1 MKIRKKFL
9 QLTKRTYPHG
19 TESLLKQHLPQGYK
33 TDEFGN
39 YYIEIGKNYSTMF
52 TCHLDTASR
61 EVQMINQIQTGNF
74 IHTDGKSILGADD
87 KAGMTVILYMI
98 SKMVPG
104 LYYFFVGEEVGCI
117 GSRALS
123 EKFDFPNITKV
134 VSFDRRGTGSV
145 ITEQMYGRCCSDEFA
160 QALCDLFNSTGLGL
174 NYSPDDTG
182 IVTDSAQFIDIVP
195 ECTNISVGYYNEH
208 TSKEKQD
215 IDHLT
220 RLCRAAV
227 TIDWESLPI
236 LRNPNEPV
244 QDSVPNF
251 GMGYDLNIDDVDFDL
266 DFDLKIDDSEEWSES
281 KITYI
286 TDGGFNRRVYISST
300 WIEKE
305 RSEIERLLKS
315 LEYEFEEVYWDG
327 ENCYV
332 SDGGSFNYVGS
343 RLDMITY
350 LEGLKTIPYSHLRFE
365 KDKDMERELFDKWA
379 YCDDFWKNL

>member
-19 TESLLKQHLPQGYK
+19 TEDLLKQHLPKGYK
-33 TDEFGN
+33 TDQFGN
-39 YYIEIGKNYSTMF
+39 YYITVGDNFSTMF

-123 EKFDFPNITKV
+123 QKFDFPNITKV

-160 QALCDLFNSTGLGL
+160 QSLCDLFNSTGLGL

-208 TSKEKQD
+208 TGKEKQD

-236 LRNPNEPV
+236 VRNPNEPV
-244 QDSVPNF
+244 KSPSSSS
-251 GMGYDLNIDDVDFDL
+251 DL
-266 DFDLKIDDSEEWSES
+266 DFDLDLDYIKLDNDCDLDFDFLLDNEEWSES

-286 TDGGFNRRVYISST
+286 TDNGFNRRVYISST

-315 LEYEFEEVYWDG
+315 LEYEYSEVYWDG
-327 ENCYV
+327 ENCYADD
-332 SDGGSFNYVGS
+332 SNNFNYVGS
-343 RLDMITY
+343 RLDLIAY
-350 LEGLKTIPYSHLRFE
+350 LDGLKTIPFSHIRFE
-365 KDKDMERELFDKWA
+365 KDREIGRELFDKWA
-379 YCDDFWKNL
+379 ECA

>member
-19 TESLLKQHLPQGYK
+19 TEDLLKQHLPQGYK

-39 YYIEIGKNYSTMF
+39 YYMEIGENVSTMF

-98 SKMVPG
+98 SKKVPG
-104 LYYFFVGEEVGCI
+104 LYYFFIGEEVGCI

-123 EKFDFPNITKV
+123 NKFDFPNITKV
-134 VSFDRRGTGSV
+134 VSFDRRGTNSV

-160 QALCDLFNSTGLGL
+160 QALCNLFNSTGLGL

-195 ECTNISVGYYNEH
+195 ECTNISVGYYHEH
-208 TSKEKQD
+208 TGKEKQD

-220 RLCRAAV
+220 KLCRAAV
-227 TIDWESLPI
+227 SIDWESLPI
-236 LRNPNEPV
+236 VRNPDEPV
-244 QDSVPNF
+244 KENSLNL
-251 GMGYDLNIDDVDFDL
+251 GMDDLEIDEL
-266 DFDLKIDDSEEWSES
+266 DFDFNLNDDDDEWSES
-281 KITYI
+281 RITYI
-286 TDGGFNRRVYISST
+286 TDDGFNRRVYISST

-305 RSEIERLLKS
+305 KSEIERLLKS
-315 LEYEFEEVYWDG
+315 LECYYEEIFWDG
-327 ENCYV
+327 ENCYANE
-332 SDGGSFNYVGS
+332 GRLEYIGS
-343 RLDMITY
+343 RLDLIAY
-350 LEGLKTIPYSHLRFE
+350 LDGLRTIPYSHLRFE
-365 KDKDMERELFDKWA
+365 KDKEIEPEYFDKWA
-379 YCDDFWKNL
+379 YCDNFWSNL

>member
-19 TESLLKQHLPQGYK
+19 TEDLLKQHLPQGYK

-39 YYIEIGKNYSTMF
+39 YYITVGDNFTTMF

-74 IHTDGKSILGADD
+74 IHTDGKTILGADD

-98 SKMVPG
+98 SKSVPG
-104 LYYFFVGEEVGCI
+104 LYYFFIGEEVGCI

-123 EKFDFPNITKV
+123 NKFEWSNITKV

-145 ITEQMYGRCCSDEFA
+145 ITEQMYGKCCSDEFA
-160 QALCDLFNSTGLGL
+160 QALCTAFNSTGLGL

-182 IVTDSAQFIDIVP
+182 IVTDSAQFIDLVP
-195 ECTNISVGYYNEH
+195 ECTNISVGYYHEH
-208 TSKEKQD
+208 TGKEKQD

-220 RLCRAAV
+220 KLCRAAV
-227 TIDWESLPI
+227 AIDWESLPI
-236 LRNPNEPV
+236 VRNPFAPV
-244 QDSVPNF
+244 EVIDNIT
-251 GMGYDLNIDDVDFDL
+251 LNSDFDL
-266 DFDLKIDDSEEWSES
+266 DFDFELDDVEEWSES
-281 KITYI
+281 RITYI
-286 TDGGFNRRVYISST
+286 TGDGFNRRVFISSS
-300 WIEKE
+300 WVEKE

-315 LEYEFEEVYWDG
+315 LEYDFSEVYWDG

-332 SDGGSFNYVGS
+332 NEDNNFNYVGS
-343 RLDMITY
+343 RLDLITY
-350 LEGLKTIPYSHLRFE
+350 IDGLRTIPFSHLRFE
-365 KDKDMERELFDKWA
+365 KDREIDRKLFDRWA
-379 YCDDFWKNL
+379 ICQ